1 MNWLTSYLRLAGAYI
16 RINFK
21 SLLAYRGAFISQM
34 VAMFIND
41 FVWIA
46 FWCLFFTRFPVVKGW
61 GVNDVITLWAI
72 AASGF
77 GVAHMV
83 MGNALT
89 LPGIIMKGE
98 LDSWLLYPRAVLPHL
113 LLGRSS
119 ASSWG
124 DALFGIV
131 VYAIF
136 VKPDLPHFCLFL
148 ALICSVAV
156 LFVGFSV
163 FTGSLAFFMGS
174 ADSVSTQLR
183 IAMITF
189 STYPSPIFQG
199 FVKVLLFTL
208 IPAMFV
214 SHLPVS
220 ALRNMS
226 MIEALYS
233 FGGALAVLFAGV
245 IMFYTGLRRY
255 ESGNLMEMRG

>member
-1 MNWLTSYLRLAGAYI
+1 MSGLSSYLRLAVAYTK
-16 RINFK
+16 INFK

-41 FVWIA
+41 SVWIA

-61 GVNDVITLWAI
+61 GVNDVITLWSI

-77 GVAHMV
+77 GVAHV
-83 MGNALT
+83 FMGNALT
-89 LPGIIMKGE
+89 LPGIIMRGE

-119 ASSWG
+119 ASAWG
-124 DALFGIV
+124 DALFGVV
-131 VYAIF
+131 VYVLF
-136 VKPDLPHFCLFL
+136 VKPDLPHLLLFL
-148 ALICSVAV
+148 LLVLSVAI

-163 FTGSLAFFMGS
+163 FTGSLAFFLGS
-174 ADSVSTQLR
+174 ADSIAVQLR
-183 IAMITF
+183 FALITF

-199 FVKVLLFTL
+199 FVKILLFTL
-208 IPAMFV
+208 VPAMFV

-226 MIEALYS
+226 VVDALYS
-233 FGGALAVLFAGV
+233 FAGAFGVLAMGV
-245 IMFYTGLRRY
+245 AAFYFGLRRY

>member
-1 MNWLTSYLRLAGAYI
+1 
-16 RINFK
+16 
-21 SLLAYRGAFISQM
+21 
-34 VAMFIND
+34 MFIND
-41 FVWIA
+41 FFWIA
-46 FWCLFFTRFPVVKGW
+46 FWCLFFTRFPVVRGW
-61 GVNDVITLWAI
+61 GVNDIITLWAI

-77 GVAHMV
+77 GLAHMV
-83 MGNALT
+83 MGNALF

-113 LLGRSS
+113 LLGKS
-119 ASSWG
+119 APTSWG

-131 VYAIF
+131 VYLMF
-136 VKPDLPHFCLFL
+136 VKPDLPHFSLFL
-148 ALICSVAV
+148 ALICSVAI

-174 ADSVSTQLR
+174 AEEVSVQLR

-199 FVKVLLFTL
+199 FVKILLFTVL
-208 IPAMFV
+208 PAMFV

-226 MIEALYS
+226 MIEAFYS
-233 FGGALAVLFAGV
+233 FAGAFGVLVAGV
-245 IMFYTGLRRY
+245 ALFYLGLRRY

>member
-1 MNWLTSYLRLAGAYI
+1 MNWLTSYLELARAYL

-34 VAMFIND
+34 VAMFVND

-61 GVNDVITLWAI
+61 GVKDVITLWAI

-77 GVAHMV
+77 GVAHVV

-89 LPGIIMKGE
+89 LSGIIMRGE

-113 LLGRSS
+113 LLGRTS

-124 DALFGIV
+124 DALFGVV
-131 VYAIF
+131 VYTIF
-136 VKPDLPHFCLFL
+136 VRPDLPHFCLFM
-148 ALICSVAV
+148 ALIFSVAV

-163 FTGSLAFFMGS
+163 FTGSLAFFIGN

-199 FVKVLLFTL
+199 FVKILLFTL
-208 IPAMFV
+208 LPAMFV

-226 MIEALYS
+226 IVEALYS
-233 FGGALAVLFAGV
+233 FGGSLAFVGV
-245 IMFYTGLRRY
+245 STFYIGLRRY

>member
-1 MNWLTSYLRLAGAYI
+1 MNMLSSYMKLAAAYTS
-16 RINFK
+16 INFK

-41 FVWIA
+41 SVWIA

-77 GVAHMV
+77 GLAHV
-83 MGNALT
+83 FMGNALA
-89 LPGIIMKGE
+89 LPGIIMRGE

-113 LLGRSS
+113 LLGKSS
-119 ASSWG
+119 ASAWG
-124 DALFGIV
+124 DALFGVV
-131 VYAIF
+131 VYLLF
-136 VKPDLPHFCLFL
+136 VKPDLPHFILFL
-148 ALICSVAV
+148 LLICSVAV
-156 LFVGFSV
+156 LFIGFSV
-163 FTGSLAFFMGS
+163 FTGSLAFFFGS
-174 ADSVSTQLR
+174 AESVSVQLR
-183 IAMITF
+183 FALITF

-226 MIEALYS
+226 LVDAAYS
-233 FGGALAVLFAGV
+233 FAGAIGVLAMGV
-245 IMFYTGLRRY
+245 ATFYFGLRRY

>member
-1 MNWLTSYLRLAGAYI
+1 MNWLSSYLQLASAYI
-16 RINFK
+16 KINFK
-21 SLLAYRGAFISQM
+21 SLIAYRGAFISQM

-77 GVAHMV
+77 GVAHML
-83 MGNALT
+83 MGNALM
-89 LPGIIMKGE
+89 LPGIIMRGE

-113 LLGRSS
+113 LLGKSS
-119 ASSWG
+119 ATSWG

-131 VYAIF
+131 VYTIF
-136 VKPDLPHFCLFL
+136 VKPDLPHFCLFI
-148 ALICSVAV
+148 ALIMSVAV

-174 ADSVSTQLR
+174 AESISTQLR
-183 IAMITF
+183 FAMITF

-199 FVKVLLFTL
+199 FVKIILFTL

-233 FGGALAVLFAGV
+233 FGGSLAVLAAGV
-245 IMFYTGLRRY
+245 LTFYAGLRRY

>member
-1 MNWLTSYLRLAGAYI
+1 MNWLSSYLHLASAYI
-16 RINFK
+16 KINFK
-21 SLLAYRGAFISQM
+21 SLIAYRGAFISQM

-77 GVAHMV
+77 GVAHML
-83 MGNALT
+83 MGNALM
-89 LPGIIMKGE
+89 LPGIIMRGE

-113 LLGRSS
+113 LLGKSS
-119 ASSWG
+119 ATSWG

-131 VYAIF
+131 VYTIF
-136 VKPDLPHFCLFL
+136 VKPDLPHFCLFI
-148 ALICSVAV
+148 ALVMSVAV

-174 ADSVSTQLR
+174 AESISTQLR
-183 IAMITF
+183 FAMITF

-199 FVKVLLFTL
+199 FVKIILFTL

-233 FGGALAVLFAGV
+233 FGGSLAVLAAGV
-245 IMFYTGLRRY
+245 LTFYAGLRRY